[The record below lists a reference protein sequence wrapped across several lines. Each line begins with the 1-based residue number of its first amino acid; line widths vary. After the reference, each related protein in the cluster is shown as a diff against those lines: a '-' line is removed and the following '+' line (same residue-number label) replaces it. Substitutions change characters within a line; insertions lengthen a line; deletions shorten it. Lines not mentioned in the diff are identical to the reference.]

1 MTLSNSPKIL
11 DFMTRAALGLLVVF
25 GMAGSFANLI

>member
-1 MTLSNSPKIL
+1 MTIFSSPKTL
-11 DFMTRAALGLLVVF
+11 EVVTRAALGLLVVF